1 MTINTCSGAI
11 SFSRKLETESAV
23 FYEEAATR
31 FPADAEMFASFA
43 KENKKFIAQIE
54 RAYYGVI
61 TDAIEGCFAF
71 DLETDGYELGEAAS
85 VGPGRAD
92 TLKAAVEIEEKI
104 ISYYKEAAEQSKHLM
119 ADVPRSFNLVV
130 KKRADRVPRLKALLG
145 T

>member
-11 SFSRKLETESAV
+11 SFSRKLETESAA
-23 FYEEAATR
+23 FYEAAAAR
-31 FPADAEMFASFA
+31 FPGDAEMFAAFA
-43 KENKKFIAQIE
+43 KENKKFITQVE

-71 DLETDGYELGEAAS
+71 DLETDGYELGEA
-85 VGPGRAD
+85 VIGEPGRAE
-92 TLKAAVEIEEKI
+92 TLKAAAEIEEKI
-104 ISYYKEAAEQSKHLM
+104 INYYKEAAEQSKHLM

-130 KKRADRVPRLKALLG
+130 RKRSDRVPRLKALLG